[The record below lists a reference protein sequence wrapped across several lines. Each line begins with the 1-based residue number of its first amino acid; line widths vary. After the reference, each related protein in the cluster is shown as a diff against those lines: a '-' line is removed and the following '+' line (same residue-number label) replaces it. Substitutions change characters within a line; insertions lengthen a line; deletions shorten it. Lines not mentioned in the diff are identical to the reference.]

1 MNFLMPHS
9 PTEDIKIK
17 KDGILSSL
25 NFVLKDMCKVKDFK
39 TSCGNPDFYSK
50 CEIAKNHAPFL
61 YDLLNNGAT
70 LKGITICDEF
80 FYSLIGENG
89 HYGTPDNLNAPG
101 CVPGGSSSGS
111 AAALTTNLYDFSIG
125 SDTGGSVRIPASF
138 CGLFGIRPTHNR
150 INTDDVF
157 PMAPSFD
164 TIGWFAKDIQ
174 MFKKVGEVLLKNS
187 DKSAANFVEFVIADD
202 LLELADLDVQYA
214 FKTFFKDKITSI
226 KKIRLS
232 KIDKVEIADNFR
244 ILQGNE
250 VKENVIPWINQNNPY
265 ISPEINSRIEM
276 ASKITADEVKKANG
290 FRANLIKEI
299 ENSLPEGLIA
309 LFPTAPFSAPIC
321 GQDDASLGSYRK
333 RLMELTST
341 AGMTSRPQISLPY
354 LKVQNKPVG
363 ISLLGWKYSDEIL
376 LNRITDILEE

>member
-50 CEIAKNHAPFL
+50 CEIAENHAPFL
-61 YDLLNNGAT
+61 YELLNNGAT
-70 LKGITICDEF
+70 LKGVTICDEF

-89 HYGTPDNLNAPG
+89 HYGTPNNLNAPG

-111 AAALTTNLYDFSIG
+111 AAALTTNIYDFSIG

-138 CGLFGIRPTHNR
+138 CGLFGIRPTHDR

-174 MFKKVGEVLLKNS
+174 IFHKIGEVLLKYTN
-187 DKSAANFVEFVIADD
+187 KPIANFIEFVIAED
-202 LLELADLDVQYA
+202 LLELADLDVQNE
-214 FKTFFKDKITSI
+214 FKIFFKDKITNI

-232 KIDKVEIADNFR
+232 KFDKAEIADNFR

-276 ASKITADEVKKANG
+276 ASKITADDVKIANS
-290 FRANLIKEI
+290 FRTNLINEI
-299 ENSLPEGLIA
+299 ETSLPEGLIA
-309 LFPTAPFSAPIC
+309 LFPTAPFSAPVC
-321 GQDDASLGSYRK
+321 GQDDESLGSYRK
-333 RLMELTST
+333 RLMELTSI
-341 AGMTSRPQISLPY
+341 AGMTSRPQISIPY
-354 LKVQNKPVG
+354 LKIENKPVG

-376 LNRITDILEE
+376 LNKITDI